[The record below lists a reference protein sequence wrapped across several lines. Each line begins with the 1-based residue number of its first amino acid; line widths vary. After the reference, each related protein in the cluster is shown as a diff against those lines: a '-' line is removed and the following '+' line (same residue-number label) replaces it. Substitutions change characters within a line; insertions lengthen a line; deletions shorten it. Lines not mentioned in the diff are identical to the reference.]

1 MVQELTRQIQLDTG
15 IDSRTLGV
23 QGDKSITLGESQII
37 QSNAN
42 VRLGLNITVNNWSEK
57 WFWRNWY
64 RCYQEFFS
72 NKDRKFIRIAGSFS
86 VNTVE
91 FRKDD
96 FMGSQ
101 DPDVVIESEGQVKA
115 MREQQKL
122 QFQAQLPII
131 LQDPNTPTISK
142 NYAKRY
148 AFKLMGLSREQIAV
162 LVPLTYEELDAQNKV
177 KLINENNPL
186 ALQIDEMNVDHYTY
200 LIYFDTA
207 LDTPTKYRAIEQ
219 RKRAI
224 IQMGQNL
231 QIQ

>member
-1 MVQELTRQIQLDTG
+1 M
-15 IDSRTLGV
+15 
-23 QGDKSITLGESQII
+23 
-37 QSNAN
+37 
-42 VRLGLNITVNNWSEK
+42 NNWSEK
-57 WFWRNWY
+57 DFWKQWY
-64 RCYQEFFS
+64 RCYQEYFS

-96 FMGSQ
+96 FMSKE

-131 LQDPNTPTISK
+131 LQDPNTPQISK

-148 AFKLMGLSREQIAV
+148 AYKLMGLNRDQIAV
-162 LVPLTYEELDAQNKV
+162 LVPLTYEELDAQQKV
-177 KLINENNPL
+177 RLINANDPL
-186 ALQIDEMNVDHYTY
+186 ALEIDEMDVDHYTY

-207 LDTPTKYRAIEQ
+207 LDTPVKYKAIEQ

-224 IQMGQNL
+224 ILAGQQGQMQAPSM
-231 QIQ
+231 